1 VAQRLHARKAILTV
15 CGILA
20 FCHGLVAQT
29 LSPSDDAEVNTA
41 FPSTNFGNLP
51 YLEAGG
57 PSQSFIR
64 FDLSSLPA
72 GITGAS
78 ISKVNLVLFVNRIG
92 TGGSI
97 QVSQVLGPWT
107 EGTIT
112 SNTAPMTGSAVNV
125 ASGLVA
131 DQFISVDV
139 TSTFQTWLA
148 NPSSN
153 YGLVI
158 TGVSPADVF
167 LDSKES
173 VTTSHQPTLM
183 IVQAGGA
190 VGATGA
196 TGPIGATGAAG
207 PTGPIGPTGIQ
218 GAQGPVGPTGAQ
230 GPVGATGTQ
239 GPVGATG
246 AQGPTG
252 AAGAQGPAGAT
263 GAQGPVGPAGAA
275 SIIPGPPG
283 PAGPTGATGTGG
295 ALVFAANV
303 LNTGT
308 LPSFFFAPNASG
320 DATVGGTWAAYNQV
334 AVPVPTGCTFDSLYV
349 VPSAVPAGLGAG
361 DSITVTL
368 YQNGNPTTLT
378 VNVDSSSPSL
388 VSLTGQSV
396 AVLAGQTIALQAS
409 GAGITSGSNTIS
421 ASLHCQ
427 VASP

>member
-1 VAQRLHARKAILTV
+1 VTQRLHARKAILIV

-41 FPSTNFGNLP
+41 FPSTNFGSLP

-64 FDLSSLPA
+64 FDLSALPVS
-72 GITGAS
+72 ITAATV
-78 ISKVNLVLFVNRIG
+78 SKVNLVLFVNRLG

-97 QVSQVLGPWT
+97 QVSQVMGPWT

-112 SNTAPMTGSAVNV
+112 SSTAPMTGASINV
-125 ASGLVA
+125 ASALVA
-131 DQFISVDV
+131 DQFISIDV

-148 NPSSN
+148 TPASN
-153 YGLVI
+153 FGLVI

-173 VTTSHQPTLM
+173 VTTSHQPTLQ
-183 IVQAGGA
+183 IVLAGGGGA
-190 VGATGA
+190 GGATGA
-196 TGPIGATGAAG
+196 TGPTGATGAAG

-230 GPVGATGTQ
+230 GPL
-239 GPVGATG
+239 
-246 AQGPTG
+246 
-252 AAGAQGPAGAT
+252 
-263 GAQGPVGPAGAA
+263 GPVGPAGAA

-283 PAGPTGATGTGG
+283 PAGPTGATGSGSGG
-295 ALVFAANV
+295 ALAFAANI

-320 DATVGGTWAAYNQV
+320 DATVGGTWAAYGQI
-334 AVPVPTGCTFDSLYV
+334 AVPMPTGCTFDSLYV

-361 DSITVTL
+361 GAITVTL
-368 YQNGNPTTLT
+368 YQNGNPTSLT
-378 VNVDSSSPSL
+378 VNVDSSNPSL
-388 VSLTGQSV
+388 VSLTGQTV

-409 GAGITSGSNTIS
+409 GAGMTSGSNTIS

-427 VASP
+427 VASTP